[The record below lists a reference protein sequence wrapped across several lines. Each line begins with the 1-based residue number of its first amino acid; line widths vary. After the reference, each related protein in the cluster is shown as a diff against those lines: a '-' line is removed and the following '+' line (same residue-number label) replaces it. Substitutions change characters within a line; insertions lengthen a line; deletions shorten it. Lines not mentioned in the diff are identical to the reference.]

1 MVWHTQ
7 ECTALPFSKN
17 KDLPI
22 GPINKILKLYVANNC
37 AALRSQKVRIGYA
50 QLWQVW
56 GLAPNMRPNAFRLLV
71 LLFRVSGVELRVLG
85 SKGLRFK
92 VQSFEPQGG
101 KQSTQILGIP

>member
-22 GPINKILKLYVANNC
+22 GPIVKSLKLYVASISC

-50 QLWQVW
+50 QLRQVW
-56 GLAPNMRPNAFRLLV
+56 GLAPNMRPSAFRLLV
-71 LLFRVSGVELRVLG
+71 LLFRVSGVEPRVLG

-101 KQSTQILGIP
+101 KQST